1 MKNLFLTLLLT
12 FSFSVANAQERII
25 TTEEYNR
32 LENKVDLI
40 ISNNFNHHSQY
51 NYGRWFSLAGQVT
64 TIIGGIAVAP
74 EVVLIGS
81 AAVFVGFIIEWD
93 SHKWFGGKF
102 MSIKNQKKI
111 SVKRKEITSDN
122 QNYKIRKNEKEKYDS
137 LSFLK
142 DSYVVISTEKGLFYV
157 KIVKSKKKYIKVEDF
172 LTSNIAQ
179 FWYSEINDA
188 RIMTDIDINRLTNE

>member
-1 MKNLFLTLLLT
+1 
-12 FSFSVANAQERII
+12 
-25 TTEEYNR
+25 
-32 LENKVDLI
+32 
-40 ISNNFNHHSQY
+40 
-51 NYGRWFSLAGQVT
+51 
-64 TIIGGIAVAP
+64 
-74 EVVLIGS
+74 
-81 AAVFVGFIIEWD
+81 
-93 SHKWFGGKF
+93 